1 MSRIPQSIRQKV
13 RERADSRC
21 EYCRLPDEMG
31 RYTHHIDHIIP
42 IAHGGTS
49 ELDNL
54 AWACFDCNTTKIR
67 DVASYDPA
75 TKLLTPFYNPR
86 TQNWKDHFEM
96 ENGIIIGKTPV
107 GRVTV
112 QVLQMNN
119 EMQVETRR
127 NLIDNDL
134 W

>member
-1 MSRIPQSIRQKV
+1 VTRVSQSVRQKV
-13 RERADSRC
+13 RKRADNRC

-54 AWACFDCNTTKIR
+54 AWACFDCNTNKIR
-67 DVASYDPA
+67 DVASYDPE
-75 TKLLTPFYNPR
+75 TKVLTPFYNPR
-86 TQNWKDHFEM
+86 TQNWSDHFEM
-96 ENGIIIGKTPV
+96 ESGIIVGKTPV

-112 QVLQMNN
+112 QMLQMNN
-119 EMQVETRR
+119 EMQVEARR
-127 NLIDNDL
+127 ELIDSDL